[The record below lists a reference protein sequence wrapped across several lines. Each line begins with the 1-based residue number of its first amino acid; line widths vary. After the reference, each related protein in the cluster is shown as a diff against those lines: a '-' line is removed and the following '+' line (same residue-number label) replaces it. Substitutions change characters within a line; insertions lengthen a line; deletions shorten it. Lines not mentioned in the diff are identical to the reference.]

1 MSELELAQ
9 AADWFALGCVIA
21 ELYTLT
27 PLFSQRSIV
36 EYLDSYADAMES
48 GGAGPSSNASDEW
61 TSLLSS
67 LAQSSEPFSVHWNH
81 RVAERLKALPMNLK
95 VRKLRNEFD
104 LMGFLNRLNVCP
116 YLIERCVGFD
126 PPGST

>member
-48 GGAGPSSNASDEW
+48 RGLSTISKDSDEW
-61 TSLLSS
+61 LLLLSS
-67 LAQSSEPFSVHWNH
+67 LAHSHEPPKVHWND
-81 RVAERLKALPMNLK
+81 RVTERLKALPMNLK
-95 VRKLRNEFD
+95 V
-104 LMGFLNRLNVCP
+104 
-116 YLIERCVGFD
+116 
-126 PPGST
+126 

>member
-48 GGAGPSSNASDEW
+48 GSSSASHHDSDEW

-67 LAQSSEPFSVHWNH
+67 LAQPSESSSVHWNH
-81 RVAERLKALPMNLK
+81 RVADRLKALPMNLK
-95 VRKLRNEFD
+95 VRQLRNDLD
-104 LMGFLNRLNVCP
+104 LMGFLNRVNACT
-116 YLIERCVGFD
+116 
-126 PPGST
+126 S